1 MLKLYDTNGEE
12 LKINVGKTYIAICDD
27 SREAKNTIE

>member
-12 LKINVGKTYIAICDD
+12 C
-27 SREAKNTIE
+27 KNKEHDMLAHGRDTFTDNAC